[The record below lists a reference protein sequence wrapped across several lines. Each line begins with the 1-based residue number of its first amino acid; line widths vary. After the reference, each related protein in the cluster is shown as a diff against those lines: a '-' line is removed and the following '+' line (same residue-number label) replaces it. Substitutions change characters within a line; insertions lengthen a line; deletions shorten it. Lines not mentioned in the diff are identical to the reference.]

1 MPPAPELLPLS
12 PPLAIASD
20 WDVVVVGAGLAGALA
35 AHGLARRGV
44 RVVLVEQR
52 VFPRWKVCGACLSP
66 QALAALEAADLAG
79 LVSGQGGTALG
90 SLELG
95 VAGLVSPIALGSGQ
109 VLSRARL
116 DQALV
121 DAAEAAGATVLT
133 GTRAVLGAQAEL
145 GAATAGL
152 VPHRQVVLQNG
163 AARRMVSAKV
173 VLIAAGLSHRCLDGE
188 AEITSSIDP
197 LSRVGAGCVLP
208 GDAAGPPPGVLQM
221 AVGWGGYAGLVR
233 VEGGQIN
240 VACAFDPP
248 MLRSS
253 GGAAGACQAILTE
266 AGFAAPSGLEAA
278 AWQLTAALS
287 RRSSPLS
294 AHRLLLLGDAAGYV
308 EPFTGEGMG
317 WALTSSLAALPL
329 VLRGLEHWDGAIEAD
344 WRRRHH
350 RWVSQRQGFCRALAL
365 ILRNPRATWGLS
377 RLAATFPSIT
387 SSMIGF
393 VQRPS
398 LPCLTD

>member
-1 MPPAPELLPLS
+1 M
-12 PPLAIASD
+12 PLALPGTIASD
-20 WDVVVVGAGLAGALA
+20 WDVVVIGAGLAGALA

-44 RVVLVEQR
+44 QVLLVEQR

-66 QALAALEAADLAG
+66 QALAALEAAGLAG
-79 LVSGQGGTALG
+79 LVVGQGGLALG

-121 DAAEAAGATVLT
+121 EAAEAAGATVLT
-133 GTRAVLGAQAEL
+133 GTRAVLGAQAVQ
-145 GAATAGL
+145 GTATAGL
-152 VPHRQVVLQNG
+152 APHREVVLQNG
-163 AARRMVSAKV
+163 AARRIVSAKV
-173 VLIAAGLSHRCLDGE
+173 VLIAAGLTHRCLDGE
-188 AEITSSIDP
+188 PQITSCIDP

-221 AVGWGGYAGLVR
+221 AVGRGGYVGMVR
-233 VEGGQIN
+233 VEGGEIN
-240 VACAFDPP
+240 LACAFDQPL
-248 MLRSS
+248 LRSS

-266 AGFAAPSGLEAA
+266 AGFASPPGLEVAT
-278 AWQLTAALS
+278 WQLTAALS
-287 RRSSPLS
+287 RRTSPL
-294 AHRLLLLGDAAGYV
+294 AGHRLLLLGDAAGYV

-329 VLRGLEHWDGAIEAD
+329 VLRGLENWDGAIEAD
-344 WRRRHH
+344 WRRHHH
-350 RWVSQRQGFCRALAL
+350 RWVSQRQSFCRALAL
-365 ILRNPRATWGLS
+365 VLRNPRATWGLS
-377 RLAATFPSIT
+377 RLAGTFPSIT
-387 SSMIGF
+387 SCMIGL
-393 VQRPS
+393 VQRPT

>member
-1 MPPAPELLPLS
+1 M
-12 PPLAIASD
+12 PLAPD

-44 RVVLVEQR
+44 RVLLVEQR
-52 VFPRWKVCGACLSP
+52 LFPRWKVCGACLSP
-66 QALAALEAADLAG
+66 QALAALEGAGLAG
-79 LVSGQGGTALG
+79 LVMGQGGLALG

-121 DAAEAAGATVLT
+121 EAAEAAGASVLM

-145 GAATAGL
+145 SAASTAGL
-152 VPHRQVVLQNG
+152 PPHRQVVLQNG

-173 VLIAAGLSHRCLDGE
+173 VLIAAGLSHRCLNGG

-208 GDAAGPPPGVLQM
+208 ADAAGPPPGVLQM
-221 AVGWGGYAGLVR
+221 AVGRGGYAGLVR
-233 VEGGQIN
+233 MEGGQIN

-248 MLRSS
+248 LLRSS
-253 GGAAGACQAILTE
+253 GGAAGACQAILAQ
-266 AGFAAPSGLEAA
+266 AGFASLPRLEGA

-287 RRSSPLS
+287 RRSIPLS
-294 AHRLLLLGDAAGYV
+294 GHRLLLLGDAAGYV

-329 VLRGLEHWDGAIEAD
+329 VLRGLEHWDGAIETD

-387 SSMIGF
+387 SSMIGL

>member
-1 MPPAPELLPLS
+1 M
-12 PPLAIASD
+12 PLAPD

-44 RVVLVEQR
+44 RVLLVEQR
-52 VFPRWKVCGACLSP
+52 LFPRWKVCGACLSP
-66 QALAALEAADLAG
+66 QALAALDGAGLAG
-79 LVSGQGGTALG
+79 LVVGQGGLALG

-95 VAGLVSPIALGSGQ
+95 VAGLVNPIALGSGQ

-121 DAAEAAGATVLT
+121 EAAEAAGATVLM
-133 GTRAVLGAQAEL
+133 GTRAILGAQTEI
-145 GAATAGL
+145 GAASTAGL
-152 VPHRQVVLQNG
+152 PPHRQVVLQNG

-173 VLIAAGLSHRCLDGE
+173 VLIAAGLSHRCLDGG

-208 GDAAGPPPGVLQM
+208 ADAAGPPPGVLQM
-221 AVGWGGYAGLVR
+221 AVGRGGYAGLVR
-233 VEGGQIN
+233 MEGGQIN

-248 MLRSS
+248 LLRSS
-253 GGAAGACQAILTE
+253 GGAAVACQAILAQ
-266 AGFAAPSGLEAA
+266 AGFASLPCLEGA

-387 SSMIGF
+387 SSMIGL
-393 VQRPS
+393 VQRPC

>member
-1 MPPAPELLPLS
+1 M
-12 PPLAIASD
+12 PLAPD

-35 AHGLARRGV
+35 AHGLARSGV
-44 RVVLVEQR
+44 RVLLVEQR
-52 VFPRWKVCGACLSP
+52 LFPRWKVCGACLSP
-66 QALAALEAADLAG
+66 QALAALDGAGLAG
-79 LVSGQGGTALG
+79 LVVGQGGLALG

-121 DAAEAAGATVLT
+121 EAAEAAGATVLM

-145 GAATAGL
+145 SAASTAGL
-152 VPHRQVVLQNG
+152 PPHRQVVLQNG

-173 VLIAAGLSHRCLDGE
+173 VLIAAGLSHRCLDGG

-208 GDAAGPPPGVLQM
+208 ADAAGPPPGVLQM
-221 AVGWGGYAGLVR
+221 AVGRGGYAGLVR
-233 VEGGQIN
+233 MEGGQIN
-240 VACAFDPP
+240 VACAFDPTL
-248 MLRSS
+248 LRSS
-253 GGAAGACQAILTE
+253 GGAAGACQAILGQ
-266 AGFAAPSGLEAA
+266 AGFASLPCLEGA

-287 RRSSPLS
+287 RRSIPLS
-294 AHRLLLLGDAAGYV
+294 GHRLLLLGDAAGYV

-387 SSMIGF
+387 SSMIGL